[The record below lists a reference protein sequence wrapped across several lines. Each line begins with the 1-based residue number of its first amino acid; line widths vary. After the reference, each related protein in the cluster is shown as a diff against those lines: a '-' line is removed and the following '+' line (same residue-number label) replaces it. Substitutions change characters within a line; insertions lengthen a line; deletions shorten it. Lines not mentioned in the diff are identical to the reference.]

1 MNYGEI
7 LDAAKAAEKT
17 ADYCVDYEEEI
28 GRKITRKLENLE
40 RGGSG
45 YTGAAKQYAEKK
57 IKQLET
63 KKEKYQKYGQALE
76 DFVSEAKRT
85 DKQAAAIIK
94 GSYQMYIKDH
104 NIQVNPMVEGLAAI
118 AVWGGNASGFGQVLE
133 AVYDF
138 DQKIRKDIL
147 EGLEY
152 WYRCE
157 GGKNVVKIAVA
168 AAGVVLAVAG
178 IIVAWPLAVTAL
190 TAGLTWSSVVAV
202 AGLVTSA
209 FAVVNSLTDI
219 AMEFSALSQ
228 NRENPAKALMASKI
242 DDFSGW
248 LRQKIFTGGQ
258 SWMNGVSMKL
268 ADGLDAVEF
277 VCGVIGF
284 ADVARNGIKFAKKLK
299 LNSVKGVWSEF
310 KVFYKNSDK
319 KTPWGKVG
327 GYINSKMENQTIYK
341 SSDKKTLWGKIGG
354 YINSKTE
361 NQTIKYMGQRFEQSA
376 KNGSPLVILKKQK
389 KWVPGPKL
397 YSFAQKINDSKIL
410 KYTKKTIEYT
420 DIYLDACYK
429 DGIGEAGKNIL
440 KEGTK
445 DILKSVDLID
455 KGWEVAEKA
464 AG

>member
-40 RGGSG
+40 RGESG

-57 IKQLET
+57 IKQLER

-76 DFVSEAKRT
+76 NFVSEAKQT
-85 DKQAAAIIK
+85 DKKAAAIIK

-104 NIQVNPMVEGLAAI
+104 NIQVNPIVEGLAAI

-138 DQKIRKDIL
+138 DQKITKDIF

-168 AAGVVLAVAG
+168 AIGVVVAVAG
-178 IIVAWPLAVTAL
+178 IIVAWPVAAAAL
-190 TAGLTWSSVVAV
+190 TAGLAWTSIVAV
-202 AGLVTSA
+202 AGIVTSA
-209 FAVVNSLTDI
+209 FAVLNGLTDI
-219 AMEFSALSQ
+219 AMEVSALSQ
-228 NRENPAKALMASKI
+228 NRENPAKALMASNI
-242 DDFSGW
+242 DKVSKALRNHIFPEGQGW
-248 LRQKIFTGGQ
+248 L
-258 SWMNGVSMKL
+258 NGVSMKL
-268 ADGLDAVEF
+268 ADGLDMVEF

-284 ADVARNGIKFAKKLK
+284 ADVARNGVKFAKQIKTNGIK
-299 LNSVKGVWSEF
+299 SVWSEF
-310 KVFYKNSDK
+310 KSFYKNSDE
-319 KTPWGKVG
+319 KTPWGKA
-327 GYINSKMENQTIYK
+327 
-341 SSDKKTLWGKIGG
+341 GG

-361 NQTIKYMGQRFEQSA
+361 NQTIQYMERRFDRLA

-397 YSFAQKINDSKIL
+397 YSFAKKINDSKIL

-455 KGWEVAEKA
+455 KGWEAAEIAVEWMKDRKA
-464 AG
+464 A